1 MKLGKRELCIY
12 AAVGVVCILMVWLMG
27 RFIFGFWGGESSAS
41 ETEVVSVV
49 PDGEAEPIHE
59 SKSEAYRSDVGRRNE
74 SIDDYF
80 GRLVPEGDEEISL
93 VSDGE
98 EIAGQA
104 RNDGGGR
111 DDGERIC
118 GVGNSSV
125 RKNEGDKSSGTATER
140 VFGAPPPD
148 GSRVGARDDGR
159 GRHCGLDPQSGVGS
173 SPRRNS
179 SGAATISS
187 MSPEEK
193 LEYDRRRAEMVRDVL
208 TGTEMPDQ
216 VRHDESGRDDG
227 KDVIAGNDPQ
237 SAKAAPLDFSVS
249 SSDGIISS
257 LDDEMP
263 DQVRHDGGGRHDG
276 MARDDGVIRYNSS
289 VIAGNDPQSPKRPFR
304 CMFVRDE
311 KIKSGQRVAVRLLE
325 EYNDGSIRIPANTHL
340 QAICKLDSRLH
351 LSIRSLEM
359 NGKIIPLQ
367 FEAYDTDGLEGIY
380 CPESSKAVKTATND
394 LITTAGTSLG
404 GLVGNIANTVIRTGA
419 TIARTASGENTV
431 SINSGYEFFLV
442 KTEKR

>member
-1 MKLGKRELCIY
+1 MKLGKREICIY

-27 RFIFGFWGGESSAS
+27 RFIFGFWGGEIS
-41 ETEVVSVV
+41 EPEAEVVPVV
-49 PDGEAEPIHE
+49 PDGEAEPVHE
-59 SKSEAYRSDVGRRNE
+59 SKSEAYRSGVGKRNE

-80 GRLVPEGDEEISL
+80 GRLAPEGDEEISL
-93 VSDGE
+93 VSDSGKE
-98 EIAGQA
+98 SP
-104 RNDGGGR
+104 D
-111 DDGERIC
+111 
-118 GVGNSSV
+118 VGSSSV
-125 RKNEGDKSSGTATER
+125 RKNEDGQSSGTAAER
-140 VFGAPPPD
+140 VFGAPPPEK
-148 GSRVGARDDGR
+148 SS
-159 GRHCGLDPQSGVGS
+159 PGVGS
-173 SPRRNS
+173 SPRRNG
-179 SGAATISS
+179 SGAGTISS

-208 TGTEMPDQ
+208 TD
-216 VRHDESGRDDG
+216 SGNSGSDVGKVSDDAT
-227 KDVIAGNDPQ
+227 VATTATT
-237 SAKAAPLDFSVS
+237 AKEEPLDFSFS

-257 LDDEMP
+257 LDDEQNDMA
-263 DQVRHDGGGRHDG
+263 VRYT
-276 MARDDGVIRYNSS
+276 DDL
-289 VIAGNDPQSPKRPFR
+289 KRPFR

-380 CPESSKAVKTATND
+380 CPESSKAAKTATND
-394 LITTAGTSLG
+394 LITTAGTSLS

-419 TIARTASGENTV
+419 TIARTASGENAV
-431 SINSGYEFFLV
+431 CINSGYEFYLV
-442 KTEKR
+442 KIEKR

>member
-1 MKLGKRELCIY
+1 MKLGKREICIY

-27 RFIFGFWGGESSAS
+27 RFIFGFWGGEIS
-41 ETEVVSVV
+41 ESEAEVVSVV
-49 PDGEAEPIHE
+49 PDGEAEPVHE
-59 SKSEAYRSDVGRRNE
+59 SKSEAYRSGVGKRNE

-80 GRLVPEGDEEISL
+80 GRLAPEGDEEISL
-93 VSDGE
+93 VSDSGKE
-98 EIAGQA
+98 SP
-104 RNDGGGR
+104 D
-111 DDGERIC
+111 
-118 GVGNSSV
+118 VGSSSV
-125 RKNEGDKSSGTATER
+125 RKNEDGQSSGTAAER

-148 GSRVGARDDGR
+148 GSRVGARDDGS

-173 SPRRNS
+173 SPRRNG
-179 SGAATISS
+179 SGAGTISS

-208 TGTEMPDQ
+208 TGTEMPNQ
-216 VRHDESGRDDG
+216 VRHDEGGVDNGS
-227 KDVIAGNDPQ
+227 VIAGNDPQ
-237 SAKAAPLDFSVS
+237 SAKAAPLDFSFS

-257 LDDEMP
+257 LDDEIP
-263 DQVRHDGGGRHDG
+263 GQ
-276 MARDDGVIRYNSS
+276 ARNDGVIRYTDD
-289 VIAGNDPQSPKRPFR
+289 AKRPFR

-325 EYNDGSIRIPANTHL
+325 EYNGGGIRIPANTHL

-351 LSIRSLEM
+351 LSIRSLDM

-419 TIARTASGENTV
+419 TIARTASGENAV
-431 SINSGYEFFLV
+431 SINSGYEFYLV
-442 KTEKR
+442 KIEKR

>member
-1 MKLGKRELCIY
+1 MKLGKREICIY
-12 AAVGVVCILMVWLMG
+12 AGVGVVCILMVWLMG
-27 RFIFGFWGGESSAS
+27 RFIFGFWGGESSVPES
-41 ETEVVSVV
+41 EAVYEV

-59 SKSEAYRSDVGRRNE
+59 SKSEAYRSDVGKRNE

-80 GRLVPEGDEEISL
+80 GRLAPEGDEEISL
-93 VSDGE
+93 VSDSGNGGCGAGSDYFRKDE
-98 EIAGQA
+98 SVKNPGTATERVFGSPPPEKIAGQA
-104 RNDGGGR
+104 RNDGIPGQ
-111 DDGERIC
+111 
-118 GVGNSSV
+118 
-125 RKNEGDKSSGTATER
+125 
-140 VFGAPPPD
+140 
-148 GSRVGARDDGR
+148 ARDDG
-159 GRHCGLDPQSGVGS
+159 GV
-173 SPRRNS
+173 PRRNG

-193 LEYDRRRAEMVRDVL
+193 LAYDRQRAEMVRDVL
-208 TGTEMPDQ
+208 T
-216 VRHDESGRDDG
+216 ESGNGGIPGQARDDGGGRNDG

-237 SAKAAPLDFSVS
+237 SPEAEPLDFSFS
-249 SSDGIISS
+249 SSDGVISS
-257 LDDEMP
+257 LDDEIA
-263 DQVRHDGGGRHDG
+263 DQVRNDGRG
-276 MARDDGVIRYNSS
+276 RDDGVIRYADD
-289 VIAGNDPQSPKRPFR
+289 VKRPFR

-311 KIKSGQRVAVRLLE
+311 KVKSGQRVTVRMLE

-359 NGKIIPLQ
+359 NGRIIPLQ

-380 CPESSKAVKTATND
+380 CPESSKAAKTATND

-431 SINSGYEFFLV
+431 NINSGYEFYLV
-442 KTEKR
+442 KIEKR